1 MNWNK
6 GTLLETSGSYWKT
19 CTLHTGVKLD
29 IFTII
34 GTGNQSSEEIAKKI
48 DGDLRGITALL
59 NALTAMALLNKT
71 ENRFSNTDFST
82 QFLSKDSPDYT
93 GFIIMHHHHLMAA
106 WAEMPEAVLSG
117 NPNRANMSETEKESE
132 RESFLMG
139 MYNIASATA
148 PIYSNIVDLSGC
160 THLLD
165 LGGGPGTYA
174 IHFCLNNP
182 ALKATVFDLPTTRTF
197 AEKTIAS
204 YDLLG
209 KIRFKDGSYLDE
221 NTDLEQ
227 EYDAV
232 WLSHILH
239 GEGPEDAESIVA
251 KAVNALKPGGKILIH
266 EFILNNT
273 MDGPLFPALFALN
286 MLIGTEK
293 GQAYSESQLREML
306 EKCSISNIHRL
317 DVNSPN
323 DAGIM
328 IGVKPLE
335 VLNLNNS

>member
-6 GTLLETSGSYWKT
+6 GTLFETSGSYWKS

-34 GTGNQSSEEIAKKI
+34 GSGKKFPEDIAKKI
-48 DGDLRGITALL
+48 NGDLRGVSALL
-59 NALTAMALLNKT
+59 NALAAMALLNKADG
-71 ENRFSNTDFST
+71 RFSNTEFSK

-93 GFIIMHHHHLMAA
+93 GFIMMHHHHLMASWEKMSA
-106 WAEMPEAVLSG
+106 SVLSG
-117 NPNRANMSETEKESE
+117 KPNRSSVSDTDNESE
-132 RESFLMG
+132 RESFLMA
-139 MYNIASATA
+139 MFNVASLTA
-148 PIYSNIVDLSGC
+148 PMYSKIVDLSDC

-182 ALKATVFDLPTTRTF
+182 GLKATVFDLPTTRIF

-204 YDLLG
+204 FDLSG
-209 KIRFKDGSYLDE
+209 RIRFKGGSYMDE

-232 WLSHILH
+232 WLSQILH
-239 GEGPEDAESIVA
+239 GEGPEEAESIVA
-251 KAVNALKPGGKILIH
+251 KAVEALKPGGKILIH
-266 EFILNNT
+266 EFILDTT

-286 MLIGTEK
+286 MLIGSDR
-293 GQAYSESQLREML
+293 GQAYSEAQLRKML
-306 EKCSISNIHRL
+306 EKYSISDVRRL
-317 DVNSPN
+317 DVSSPN

-328 IGVKPLE
+328 IGVKP
-335 VLNLNNS
+335 

>member
-6 GTLLETSGSYWKT
+6 GSLFETSGNYWKS

-34 GTGNQSSEEIAKKI
+34 GAGTKSSEEVALQIN
-48 DGDLRGITALL
+48 GDLRGVSALL
-59 NALTAMALLNKT
+59 NALTAMELLDKAKDK
-71 ENRFSNTDFST
+71 FSNTDFSK
-82 QFLSKDSPDYT
+82 QFLSKDSQDYT
-93 GFIIMHHHHLMAA
+93 GFILLHHHHLMAS
-106 WAEMPEAVLSG
+106 WAEMPKSVLSG
-117 NPNRANMSETEKESE
+117 NPNRSSVSDTDKESE

-139 MYNIASATA
+139 MFNIASGIA
-148 PIYSNIVDLSGC
+148 PMYAQIIDLSGC

-174 IHFCLNNP
+174 IHFCLKNP
-182 ALKATVFDLPTTRTF
+182 ELKATVFDLPTTRKF

-204 YDLLG
+204 FDLSG
-209 KIRFKDGSYLDE
+209 KIRFQDGSYLDE
-221 NTDLEQ
+221 DNGLEQ

-239 GEGPEDAESIVA
+239 GEGLAEAESIVA
-251 KAVNALKPGGKILIH
+251 KAVTALKPGGKIMIH

-286 MLIGTEK
+286 MLIGTDK
-293 GQAYSESQLREML
+293 GQAYSEAQLREML
-306 EKCSISNIHRL
+306 EKCGISKIHRI
-317 DVNSPN
+317 DVHAPN

-328 IGVKPLE
+328 IGVKP
-335 VLNLNNS
+335 

>member
-6 GTLLETSGSYWKT
+6 GALLETSGNYWKS

-34 GTGNQSSEEIAKKI
+34 GAGNKSSEEIAIKI
-48 DGDLRGITALL
+48 NGDLRGVSALL
-59 NALTAMALLNKT
+59 NALSAMKLLNKT
-71 ENRFSNTDFST
+71 ENRFSNTDFSK

-93 GFIIMHHHHLMAA
+93 GFIIMHHHHLMAS
-106 WAEMPEAVLSG
+106 WAEMSESVLSG
-117 NPNRANMSETEKESE
+117 NPNRSSMSDTDKKSE

-139 MYNIASATA
+139 MFNIASVTA
-148 PIYSNIVDLSGC
+148 PIYSKIVDLSDC

-174 IHFCLNNP
+174 IHFCLKNP
-182 ALKATVFDLPTTRTF
+182 ELKATVFDFPTTRKF
-197 AEKTIAS
+197 AERTIAS
-204 YDLLG
+204 FDLSE

-227 EYDAV
+227 KYDAV

-239 GEGPEDAESIVA
+239 GEGPKDAESIIA
-251 KAVNALKPGGKILIH
+251 KAVKALKPGGKILIH
-266 EFILNNT
+266 EFILDNT

-286 MLIGTEK
+286 MLIGTDK
-293 GQAYSESQLREML
+293 GQAYSEAQLREML
-306 EKCSISNIHRL
+306 ENSGISNIHRL
-317 DVNSPN
+317 DVTSPN

-328 IGVKPLE
+328 IGVKP
-335 VLNLNNS
+335 

>member
-6 GTLLETSGSYWKT
+6 GTLFEISGNYWKS
-19 CTLHTGVKLD
+19 CTLHTGVKFD
-29 IFTII
+29 VFTII
-34 GTGNQSSEEIAKKI
+34 GAGNKSSEEIAIKI
-48 DGDLRGITALL
+48 NGDLRGVSALM
-59 NALTAMALLNKT
+59 NALTAMALLDKT
-71 ENRFSNTDFST
+71 EGRFSNTDFSK
-82 QFLSKDSPDYT
+82 QFLSKESPDYT
-93 GFIIMHHHHLMAA
+93 GFIIMHHHHLMAS
-106 WAEMPEAVLSG
+106 WAEMSESVLSG
-117 NPNRANMSETEKESE
+117 KPNRSRVSDTYKESE

-139 MYNIASATA
+139 MFNIASGIA
-148 PIYSNIVDLSGC
+148 PMYSKIIDLSDC

-174 IHFCLNNP
+174 THFCLNNP
-182 ALKATVFDLPTTRTF
+182 ELKATVFDLPTTRKF

-204 YDLLG
+204 FDLSG
-209 KIRFKDGSYLDE
+209 RIRFKGGSYLDK

-251 KAVNALKPGGKILIH
+251 KAVKALKPGGKILIH
-266 EFILNNT
+266 EFILDNT

-286 MLIGTEK
+286 MLIGTDK
-293 GQAYSESQLREML
+293 GQAYSEAQLREML
-306 EKCSISNIHRL
+306 EKCDISNIQRL

-328 IGVKPLE
+328 IGVKP
-335 VLNLNNS
+335 